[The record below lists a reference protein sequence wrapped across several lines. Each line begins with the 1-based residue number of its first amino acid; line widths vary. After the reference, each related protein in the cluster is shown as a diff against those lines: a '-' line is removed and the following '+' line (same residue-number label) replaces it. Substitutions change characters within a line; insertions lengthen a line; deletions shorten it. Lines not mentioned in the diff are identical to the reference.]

1 MEAGGVD
8 GGGEGLANGTVEEIV
23 EQIIAGSHGLPD
35 DDDQRT
41 RFERLQMQRIRELD
55 MEQLEVE
62 DVDSETGSILGDN
75 DSRCFPFMPFLSPPP
90 CPLLLAC
97 SRNLVCWRFGSCW
110 GFGVGVFDMRDWLL
124 SVQ

>member
-1 MEAGGVD
+1 MEAGGID
-8 GGGEGLANGTVEEIV
+8 GGGGGLANGTVEEIV

-62 DVDSETGSILGDN
+62 DIDYDSTSILSDDESSMAGRGDGGGGAHGGFTFDTN
-75 DSRCFPFMPFLSPPP
+75 
-90 CPLLLAC
+90 LA
-97 SRNLVCWRFGSCW
+97 SMHTYLGGLFWSKQW
-110 GFGVGVFDMRDWLL
+110 Y
-124 SVQ
+124 

>member
-1 MEAGGVD
+1 MEEGSDGVL
-8 GGGEGLANGTVEEIV
+8 GNGVEEIV
-23 EQIIAGSHGLPD
+23 EQIMGSRFSPTSPND
-35 DDDQRT
+35 DRL

>member
-1 MEAGGVD
+1 MEAGGID
-8 GGGEGLANGTVEEIV
+8 GGGGGLANGTVEEIV

-62 DVDSETGSILGDN
+62 DVDSETGSILSDN
-75 DSRCFPFMPFLSPPP
+75 DSRCFPFMPFLSPP
-90 CPLLLAC
+90 LLLTLGLFPQPC
-97 SRNLVCWRFGSCW
+97 LLEVWILLGFW
-110 GFGVGVFDMRDWLL
+110 GWCF
-124 SVQ
+124 